1 MIKIIVSEQM
11 LYHRRK
17 TGVVCAYPIS
27 TAKNGAGNI
36 ESSFQTPLG
45 KHQIFAKIGAD
56 LPAYTYF
63 ESREPKGIFTQK
75 MSKYKDDWI
84 LSRILWLEGKQT
96 GVNKRGKVD
105 TKKRYIYIHGTN
117 EEDNIGL
124 TVSHGCIRMINTDII
139 HLFEHVRHG
148 ETVVIKD

>member
-1 MIKIIVSEQM
+1 MIKVIVSEQM

-27 TAKNGAGNI
+27 TAKNGVGNI
-36 ESSFQTPLG
+36 ENSFQTPLG
-45 KHQIFAKIGAD
+45 QHQIFAKIGAN
-56 LPAYTYF
+56 LPVYTYF
-63 ESREPKGIFTQK
+63 ESRAPKGIFKQK
-75 MSKYKDDWI
+75 ISKHKDDWI

-117 EEDNIGL
+117 EEGNIGL
-124 TVSHGCIRMINTDII
+124 ASSHGCIRMINMDIM
-139 HLFEHVRHG
+139 HLFEHVYRG
-148 ETVVIKD
+148 ETVVIKA